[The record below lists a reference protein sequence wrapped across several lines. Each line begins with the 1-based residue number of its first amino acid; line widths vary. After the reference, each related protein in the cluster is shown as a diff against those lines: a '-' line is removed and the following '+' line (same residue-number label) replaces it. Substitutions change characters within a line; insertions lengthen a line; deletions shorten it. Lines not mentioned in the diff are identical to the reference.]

1 MAGGELTAR
10 GWRPIRRHHVLK
22 RPVSVADCPDPEP
35 PPGVTVRR
43 VASPADKEIAFR
55 LKEDAFAAHFDH
67 QPRTYEQW
75 LNQLDAENLDWSL
88 VWIASL
94 DGVDVAM
101 LLARNRESMGWVRNV
116 GVVGSARGRGLGTF
130 LLRTAFAE
138 FARRGRDTVGLG
150 VDTENATGALR
161 LYEGLGMT
169 LHFAAD
175 TWELRLPN
183 G

>member
-1 MAGGELTAR
+1 
-10 GWRPIRRHHVLK
+10 
-22 RPVSVADCPDPEP
+22 
-35 PPGVTVRR
+35 
-43 VASPADKEIAFR
+43 
-55 LKEDAFAAHFDH
+55 
-67 QPRTYEQW
+67 
-75 LNQLDAENLDWSL
+75 
-88 VWIASL
+88 
-94 DGVDVAM
+94 
-101 LLARNRESMGWVRNV
+101 MGWVRNV